1 MIFGWLLLPP
11 TLWLAQSAHQGVGL
25 GEEKQETLNKL
36 NSMNILLH
44 ELTFQVFSPTLR
56 LTPRWALPVKFC
68 HSDGAEIS
76 SFINLN
82 YEKKAC
88 FYGSIFFNTFTH
100 SRSDNTFI
108 FPFAQNTTTVVWIR
122 EADQGGSYQLQNSG
136 NENFLRSAM
145 VKIKTICVHFYL

>member
-1 MIFGWLLLPP
+1 M
-11 TLWLAQSAHQGVGL
+11 GL

-36 NSMNILLH
+36 NSMNILAPRIDISSFLPDFASH
-44 ELTFQVFSPTLR
+44 
-56 LTPRWALPVKFC
+56 PRWALPVKFC

-82 YEKKAC
+82 CEKKAC

-108 FPFAQNTTTVVWIR
+108 FPFVQNTTI
-122 EADQGGSYQLQNSG
+122 
-136 NENFLRSAM
+136 M
-145 VKIKTICVHFYL
+145 V